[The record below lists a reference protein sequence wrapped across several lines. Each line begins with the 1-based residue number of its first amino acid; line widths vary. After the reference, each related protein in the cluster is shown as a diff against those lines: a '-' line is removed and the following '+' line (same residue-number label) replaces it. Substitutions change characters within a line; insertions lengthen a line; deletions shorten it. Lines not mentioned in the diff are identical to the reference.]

1 MKHFG
6 FPPAAFTGWIR
17 IARPGSILGPQ
28 QQYLITMDDRMLK
41 AGGESKR
48 RELLGIGNSPQ
59 QNSNGTPLIKKQL
72 EDLSLK
78 ERTKMTKEEEYK
90 GKFGD
95 LG

>member
-1 MKHFG
+1 
-6 FPPAAFTGWIR
+6 
-17 IARPGSILGPQ
+17 
-28 QQYLITMDDRMLK
+28 MLK

-48 RELLGIGNSPQ
+48 RELLGIGNSSPQ
-59 QNSNGTPLIKKQL
+59 QNSNGTPMIKKQL

>member
-28 QQYLITMDDRMLK
+28 QQYMITMDDRMLK

-48 RELLGIGNSPQ
+48 RDLLGIGNSPQ
-59 QNSNGTPLIKKQL
+59 QNGTPLIKKQL